1 MLMKKFI
8 FSFVLLSCLVPAV
21 QANGERSDAQDASQD
36 NAGVATFDDLYLDP
50 ESHWRGDETGEE
62 PESVFQS
69 GNFLFDNYLWADYDF
84 WGKFAYSNETS
95 TTYESLDDQFHSAV
109 GHGAEGSA
117 NYGVAYVAD
126 AMFGPGSTCFYVADS
141 SEGDSISGCYITNSA
156 WGKDAVIN
164 GDGMSTVPGPFAYGD
179 YFSLTATGT
188 RADGTTASLDFY
200 LADYRSENPANYYC
214 LDTWEWFDL
223 RPLGKVTKV
232 SFSMNSTKSN
242 EYGISTP
249 TYFCIDNID
258 GTRPLQE
265 AEPVEIVSY
274 ATTLN
279 LGDYFT
285 FEDEEASV
293 SYAIADAYDESL
305 ATLAIDGASLQVT
318 AVADGELSV
327 VLTAVQKG
335 RRQYVHLPLVLK
347 TTGAAPAVALESI
360 KVYPVP
366 ASSHVTV
373 ALPAAS
379 YDVELIGTDGTMLRR
394 MTDVQGLVDVPVV
407 SLPDG
412 VYFVR
417 ISDGNDVVVKRVI
430 KVSR

>member
-8 FSFVLLSCLVPAV
+8 FSLVSLSSLSLAV
-21 QANGERSDAQDASQD
+21 QANGEWNEAQTASQND
-36 NAGVATFDDLYLDP
+36 AVVATFDDLYLEP
-50 ESHWRGDETGEE
+50 ESHWRGNETGED

-69 GNFLFDNYLWADYDF
+69 GGFLFDNYLWADYDF

-95 TTYESLDDQFHSAV
+95 TVYESLDDQFHSAV
-109 GHGAEGSA
+109 GHGAESSA

-126 AMFGPGSTCFYVADS
+126 AMFGPGSTCFYVAND
-141 SEGDSISGCYITNSA
+141 SEGDTISGCYITNSA

-164 GDGMSTVPGPFAYGD
+164 GDGLSSVPGPFAYGD

-200 LADYRSENPANYYC
+200 LADYRSENPADYYC

-242 EYGISTP
+242 DYGISTP
-249 TYFCIDNID
+249 TYFCIDNI
-258 GTRPLQE
+258 GGARPQQE
-265 AEPVEIVSY
+265 AEPIEIVSY
-274 ATTLN
+274 ETALD
-279 LGDYFT
+279 LGEYFS
-285 FEDEEASV
+285 FDDEEASI
-293 SYAIADAYDESL
+293 SYFIADAYDESL
-305 ATLAIDGASLQVT
+305 ATLAIDGASLHVT
-318 AVADGELSV
+318 AVADGELPV
-327 VLTAVQKG
+327 VVTAVQKG
-335 RRQYVHLPLVLK
+335 HRQYVCLPLVIK
-347 TTGAAPAVALESI
+347 TTGAVSHVALASV

-366 ASSHVTV
+366 ASSYVTV
-373 ALPAAS
+373 ALPAAV
-379 YDVELIGTDGTMLRR
+379 YDIELIGTDGTLLRR
-394 MTDVQGLVDVPVV
+394 LASVQGRVDIPVA

-412 VYFVR
+412 VYFIR
-417 ISDGNDVVVKRVI
+417 ISDGNDVVVKRIV